1 MIKISELH
9 RVSNFLSVYACY
21 SSQWQVQDDETK
33 ESVIKFLEEID
44 KANQLHRKAVYDG
57 KIESFKTGYV
67 EIVPV
72 LKNSRNAGRKK
83 RDLDNSPT
91 YKAFCQGI
99 KEGHAVSIM
108 AKKCGV
114 SISTAFRW
122 KKRMLEG

>member
-9 RVSNFLSVYACY
+9 KVSTFLSACACY
-21 SSQWQVQDDETK
+21 SSQWQVQDKETR
-33 ESVIKFLEEID
+33 ESVIEFLEEIYRAD
-44 KANQLHRKAVYDG
+44 QLYGKAVYDG

-72 LKNSRNAGRKK
+72 LENPRNAGRKRK
-83 RDLDNSPT
+83 DLNSSPT